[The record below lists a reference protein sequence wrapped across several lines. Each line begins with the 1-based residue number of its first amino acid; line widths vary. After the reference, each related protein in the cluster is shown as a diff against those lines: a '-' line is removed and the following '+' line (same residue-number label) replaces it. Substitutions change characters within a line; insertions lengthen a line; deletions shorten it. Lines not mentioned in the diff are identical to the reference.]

1 MVRAH
6 IALVTPAMASS
17 NSGNWHTASRWAKFL
32 APDYPVS
39 VLPQWNGEGAD
50 LLIALHA
57 RRSAPSI
64 AAWAAATPRQ
74 PLIVVMTG
82 TDLYRDID
90 VDGDAQA
97 SLQHADTLV
106 VLNELGARRLPD
118 AMRAKV
124 RVCLQSAATRRP
136 MRKSTRR
143 LRVLMVG
150 HLRSE
155 KDPATF
161 MAAAEALAARD
172 DIVFD
177 HVGGALDDALGDR
190 ARRLGERLP
199 GYRWLGPLPHA
210 EARARIQRAHVLVQ
224 ASRMEGGAHTVIEA
238 VTSGTPVL
246 ASRIDGNLGL
256 LGADYA
262 GCFDPGDAAGL
273 AALIARCRDDP
284 AMLAHLRRQCDARA
298 PLFHPQRERATLL
311 GIVRE
316 MLETR
321 P

>member
-1 MVRAH
+1 MDRAR

-32 APDYPVS
+32 SADYPVS
-39 VLPQWNGEGAD
+39 VLPAWRGEGAE

-64 AAWAAATPRQ
+64 AAWAEARPKR
-74 PLIVVMTG
+74 PLIVVLTG

-90 VDGDAQA
+90 VDADAQA
-97 SLQHADTLV
+97 SLQRADVLI
-106 VLNELGARRLPD
+106 VLNELGARRLPEP
-118 AMRAKV
+118 ARARV
-124 RVCLQSAATRRP
+124 RVCLQSAATRQP
-136 MRKSTRR
+136 LSKSGQR
-143 LRVLMVG
+143 LRVLMAG
-150 HLRSE
+150 HLRPE

-161 MAAAEALAARD
+161 MAAAEALSARA
-172 DIVFD
+172 DIAFD
-177 HVGGALDDALGDR
+177 HVGGALDAALGDQAR
-190 ARRLGERLP
+190 ALAARRP
-199 GYRWLGPLPHA
+199 GYRWLGPLSHA
-210 EARARIQRAHVLVQ
+210 ETRARIQRAHVLVQ

-262 GCFDPGDAAGL
+262 GCFEPGDAAGL
-273 AALIARCRDDP
+273 AALVARCRDDP
-284 AMLAHLRRQCDARA
+284 AMLAQLRRQCDARA
-298 PLFHPQRERATLL
+298 PLFQPQRERATLR

-316 MLETR
+316 LLETR
-321 P
+321 S